1 MNMEVLILFKI
12 LISILLG
19 KYPEVGLLNHMVG
32 NNQGSENQNQNEIST
47 HTCQDAIIKKKK
59 KDNKCLQGCERKG
72 IHTLLM
78 GMRNGAAAME
88 NSRGSSN
95 H

>member
-32 NNQGSENQNQNEIST
+32 NNQGSEIKTKMRYQLTPVRMLLS
-47 HTCQDAIIKKKK
+47 KKKK

-72 IHTLLM
+72 THTLLM